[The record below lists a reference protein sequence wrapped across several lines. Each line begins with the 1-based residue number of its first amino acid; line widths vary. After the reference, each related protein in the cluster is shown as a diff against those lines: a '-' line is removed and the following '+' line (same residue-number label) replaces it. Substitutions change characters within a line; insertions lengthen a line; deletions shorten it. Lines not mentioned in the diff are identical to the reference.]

1 VGKLSMKKNVDI
13 ANAVILFFFFL
24 QGKEGY
30 TLEKSD
36 ILAKTRCDQV
46 LAKKL
51 TIENVC

>member
-1 VGKLSMKKNVDI
+1 MKKNVDI
-13 ANAVILFFFFL
+13 ANAVILLLFL

-46 LAKKL
+46 LARS
-51 TIENVC
+51 